1 MIGGVD
7 VIFTVSSPV
16 IGSLEISRASCPGLV
31 PVPSIEPIFCIQ
43 PFEGVIDSNGQASS
57 IRGQTPAVNVSLI
70 DAMTACE
77 STQID
82 GGGTATVQEWQD
94 GDGVL
99 GAGGT
104 PYPGEV

>member
-1 MIGGVD
+1 M
-7 VIFTVSSPV
+7 
-16 IGSLEISRASCPGLV
+16 
-31 PVPSIEPIFCIQ
+31 
-43 PFEGVIDSNGQASS
+43 IDSNGQASS

-82 GGGTATVQEWQD
+82 GENLRLATVQEWQD
-94 GDGVL
+94 AGDGVL

-104 PYPGEV
+104 PYPWGSIKDDSRCVVDSPHPDDGLRSNLQVH